1 MSMPSSLLDLTILC
15 MCALSPAIGSFALL
29 VSDRMARQERWSS
42 GRSRCDH
49 CGRMLTMSELVPVF
63 SWILQMG
70 QSRCCDRP
78 LRASLWLVEAGS
90 LGIALWAITK
100 TDGAITV
107 VSIGLGWVLFA
118 LALIDLR
125 TYRLPDALTLSLVVV
140 GLGLSMLGLSGDV
153 LEHTLAAILGFA
165 VFWAIGRVY
174 LSLRNTT
181 GLGLG
186 DAKLLAGIG
195 AWTGLSGLLSALLIA
210 CILGL
215 LQAFMTQRSVA
226 PQTAVPFGPAL
237 CAGFWVTWLHGP
249 LVIYP
254 A

>member
-1 MSMPSSLLDLTILC
+1 MPSSFLDLTILC

-29 VSDRMARQERWSS
+29 VSDRMARQEHWIG

-49 CGRMLTMSELVPVF
+49 CGRNLAIYELVPVF

-78 LRASLWLVEAGS
+78 LRASLWLVESGS
-90 LGIALWAITK
+90 LGIALWAVAT
-100 TDGAITV
+100 TDGSITL

-125 TYRLPDALTLSLVVV
+125 TFRLPDSLTLPLVMV
-140 GLGLSMLGLSGDV
+140 GLGLSILGLTGDV
-153 LEHTLAAILGFA
+153 LGHALAAMLGFA
-165 VFWAIGRVY
+165 VFWAIGRIY

-210 CILGL
+210 CVLAL
-215 LQAFMTQRSVA
+215 LQALTTQRSVA
-226 PQTAVPFGPAL
+226 RQTAVPFGPAL

-249 LVIYP
+249 VVLYP
-254 A
+254 V